1 MSTIPVK
8 ILNYFDN
15 LTLFDSLTISRW
27 TEEWDK
33 LTYEEKYSNS
43 ILWDKISFEQRLYM
57 VKLDCAAINELPY
70 IKELGII
77 STPYLLNFRF
87 MIKKEKINK
96 NSLKIAIYFHG
107 DPDKSF
113 DINDI
118 SGIGN
123 CPVCY
128 GTVKNKEKINGLKSQ
143 LYQLQSYFA

>member
-1 MSTIPVK
+1 MSTIPIK
-8 ILNYFDN
+8 ILNDFHN
-15 LTLFDSLTISRW
+15 VTLFDSLTISRW

-43 ILWDKISFEQRLYM
+43 ILWYKVPFKQRLYM
-57 VKLDCAAINELPY
+57 VKLDCAAINELSY

-77 STPYLLNFRF
+77 STPYLLNFRS
-87 MIKKEKINK
+87 MIKKGKINK

-107 DPDKSF
+107 NPDKPF

-118 SGIGN
+118 SCIGN

>member
-1 MSTIPVK
+1 MSTIPIK
-8 ILNYFDN
+8 ILNNFRHF
-15 LTLFDSLTISRW
+15 TLFDSLTISRW

-43 ILWDKISFEQRLYM
+43 ILWDKIPFEQRLNM
-57 VKLDCAAINELPY
+57 VKLDCVVINELPH

-77 STPYLLNFRF
+77 STPYLFNFRF

-107 DPDKSF
+107 DPDKPF
-113 DINDI
+113 DVNDI
-118 SGIGN
+118 SGISN

-128 GTVKNKEKINGLKSQ
+128 GTVKNKEKIKVLKSQ
-143 LYQLQSYFA
+143 LYQIQSYFA